1 MKSLESRE
9 GRGLKLKRVELID
22 VWKEAKD
29 IMAFK
34 FDKKLEFKPGQF
46 IMTWL
51 PSAGEKPFSLADN
64 DLIVVKR
71 VGAFT
76 SRLFELKEGDYLW
89 IRGPYGNGFIPK
101 GRNIALIAGGIGIPP
116 LYALAK
122 HYRGSFEEITLIYGA
137 RSKNEFA
144 MLDIEKYVDEIVFTT
159 DDGSLG
165 IKGFPTDVLA
175 ERKDEF
181 EQVYTCGPEI
191 MMAKVLE
198 IMDFK
203 NVQVSAE
210 RYMKCGIGVCGS
222 CALGKYLV
230 CKDGPVFYG
239 EELKET
245 ELGKFKRLPDGRIA
259 TF

>member
-1 MKSLESRE
+1 
-9 GRGLKLKRVELID
+9 
-22 VWKEAKD
+22 
-29 IMAFK
+29 
-34 FDKKLEFKPGQF
+34 
-46 IMTWL
+46 
-51 PSAGEKPFSLADN
+51 
-64 DLIVVKR
+64 
-71 VGAFT
+71 
-76 SRLFELKEGDYLW
+76 
-89 IRGPYGNGFIPK
+89 
-101 GRNIALIAGGIGIPP
+101 
-116 LYALAK
+116 
-122 HYRGSFEEITLIYGA
+122 
-137 RSKNEFA
+137 NEFA

>member
-1 MKSLESRE
+1 MLN
-9 GRGLKLKRVELID
+9 
-22 VWKEAKD
+22 
-29 IMAFK
+29 
-34 FDKKLEFKPGQF
+34 FKPGQF
-46 IMTWL
+46 IMAWL
-51 PSAGEKPFSLADN
+51 PGIGEKPFSLADN
-64 DLIVVKR
+64 DLIVVKN
-71 VGAFT
+71 VGPFT

-89 IRGPYGNGFIPK
+89 IRGPYGRGFEPK
-101 GRNIALIAGGIGIPP
+101 GKHIALVAGGIGIPP

-122 HYRGSFEEITLIYGA
+122 HYREDFEKITLIYGA
-137 RSKNEFA
+137 RSKDEFA
-144 MLDIEKYVDEIVFTT
+144 TLDVEKYVDEIVFTT

-245 ELGKFKRLPDGRIA
+245 ELGKFKRLPDGRIT